1 VVTKRTICAR
11 YIHVREER
19 ERELLLLLQR
29 VRNFFFFCLFLCARA
44 CVLSEKGA
52 FYLACFVLY
61 LSNFG
66 EEKARGERFTLLP
79 REKGGSVCSM
89 NRDDDD
95 DDAIKKQRVKMCL
108 LISSRRRE
116 RERERF
122 GNWGRCF
129 DRRAA
134 FGSDAA
140 DFSLSRSLSNQSRG
154 EIG

>member
-1 VVTKRTICAR
+1 VFFQKK
-11 YIHVREER
+11 VRSIKS
-19 ERELLLLLQR
+19 
-29 VRNFFFFCLFLCARA
+29 VF
-44 CVLSEKGA
+44 
-52 FYLACFVLY
+52 CFV
-61 LSNFG
+61 SFG
-66 EEKARGERFTLLP
+66 FRILEKRRRGGRDLPSP

>member
-1 VVTKRTICAR
+1 M
-11 YIHVREER
+11 REER
-19 ERELLLLLQR
+19 ERERVVVVIAAACEKLLSFLLF
-29 VRNFFFFCLFLCARA
+29 VCARA

-52 FYLACFVLY
+52 FYQKRVLFCILR

-66 EEKARGERFTLLP
+66 EKKARGERFTLLP

-134 FGSDAA
+134 FGSNAA
-140 DFSLSRSLSNQSRG
+140 DFSLSLSLSDPIAGRDWLTF
-154 EIG
+154 